1 MKVESGLSQ
10 TVEQRRAA
18 MPGLAAIIDRL
29 RDQFGVDFVN
39 QQLATAQAARRE
51 YAQVLAQQ
59 GAVAA
64 KRWHLA
70 NAHRCTFY
78 GEENGRVIGMP
89 SPYGKDL

>member
-10 TVEQRRAA
+10 SVEQRRAA
-18 MPGLAAIIDRL
+18 MPGLASIIDQL
-29 RDQFGVDFVN
+29 REQFGVDFVN

-78 GEENGRVIGMP
+78 GEENGREIGMR
-89 SPYGKDL
+89 SPFGNNL